1 MSVLS
6 HRMIL
11 GYKDKN
17 NNDVE
22 CQRMISSDGTE
33 SSMIRINDSVFEE
46 SFQNGS
52 QVLGCVLIDGVFYGY
67 VNQLDTSETFS
78 VNQNLPLNTNLE
90 ILNNVQNSPEFFDA
104 RMVLFM
110 LKEKILNFNDFK
122 YSGYQFHFIQEASY
136 TKNGN
141 LFNYCNYCQYSKDDY
156 NYNTTRPTI
165 QAKTEE
171 TFTFNEHRL
180 SKQTDFIKD
189 FNVTKIHNDGED
201 YCLVY
206 SQYEVALKKRKNEP
220 YIKKSH
226 QTEIF
231 LTPLKQLVL
240 NPEMINFKHLKQCI
254 SSMND
259 NYNSPEM
266 F

>member
-1 MSVLS
+1 ML
-6 HRMIL
+6 R
-11 GYKDKN
+11 DKAF
-17 NNDVE
+17 DA
-22 CQRMISSDGTE
+22 
-33 SSMIRINDSVFEE
+33 VFEE

-52 QVLGCVLIDGVFYGY
+52 PVLGCVLIDGVFYGY
-67 VNQLDTSETFS
+67 VNQLDKSQTSSEIFS
-78 VNQNLPLNTNLE
+78 INQNIPLNTNLE
-90 ILNNVQNSPEFFDA
+90 ILNNIQNSPEFFDA

-122 YSGYQFHFIQEASY
+122 FSDYRFHFIQEATY

-141 LFNYCNYCQYSKDDY
+141 YFNYCNYCQYYKDDY

-171 TFTFNEHRL
+171 NFTFNKHRL
-180 SKQTDFIKD
+180 SKQYDLIKD
-189 FNVTKIHNDGED
+189 FHVTKIHNDGED
-201 YCLVY
+201 YCLAHSAY
-206 SQYEVALKKRKNEP
+206 DIALKKRKNEP

-226 QTEIF
+226 QTETF

-240 NPEMINFKHLKQCI
+240 NKKMINFEHLKKYI
-254 SSMND
+254 SMMND